1 MTDKKFRLGWITDPH
16 LDYVTIEGLRSLF
29 AKINNQDLDALVI
42 TGDIAEGN
50 SIDNT
55 MRFVTQQVKAPV
67 FFVLGNH
74 DYFVSTIAGVRANM
88 VMNWSNF
95 KEHGNQLVK
104 HTGTWLPATTPSNGE
119 QTFVQLTSDVALCGH
134 DGWYDGLYADW
145 FKSRIIMPDYN
156 HITDL
161 KLLQRQ
167 DLFDKL
173 QELAKESADYAE
185 KILPL
190 AFDAGNSHVFFA
202 THVPAFPEN
211 SVYNGMISDDQWM
224 PHFSNKHLGDA
235 LKKIME
241 SYPEKKLTILQGHSH
256 GKTQFH
262 PKPNIVSHTGFA
274 KYRSPA
280 LNNVFDI

>member
-1 MTDKKFRLGWITDPH
+1 MSDKKFRLGWITDPH
-16 LDYVTIEGLRSLF
+16 LDFVHIEGLRSLYG
-29 AKINNQDLDALVI
+29 KINSQDLDALVI

-50 SIDNT
+50 TIDAY
-55 MRFVTQQVKAPV
+55 MRFLTQSVKAPV
-67 FFVLGNH
+67 FFILGNH
-74 DYFVSTIAGVRANM
+74 DYYMTTISGVRVNM
-88 VMNWSNF
+88 VANWSNF
-95 KEHGNQLVK
+95 KKVGEQLVK
-104 HTGTWLPATTPSNGE
+104 HSGTWLPGVTPDNGPLS
-119 QTFVQLTSDVALCGH
+119 FVQLTPGVALCGH

-145 FKSRIIMPDYN
+145 FKSKVIMPDYS
-156 HITDL
+156 HITDF

-167 DLFDKL
+167 DLFDML
-173 QELAKESADYAE
+173 QVLAQESADYAE
-185 KILPL
+185 KVLPL

-202 THVPAFPEN
+202 THVPVFPEN
-211 SVYNGMISDDQWM
+211 SVYNGMISDNDWM

-235 LKKIME
+235 LLKIMA

-280 LNNVFDI
+280 LNNVFEF

>member
-1 MTDKKFRLGWITDPH
+1 MTTKFRLGWITDPH
-16 LDYVTIEGLRSLF
+16 LDFVHIEGLRSLYG
-29 AKINNQDLDALVI
+29 KINNQDIDALVI
-42 TGDIAEGN
+42 TGDIAEGPT
-50 SIDNT
+50 IDAY
-55 MRFVTQQVKAPV
+55 MRFLTQSVKAPV

-74 DYFVSTIAGVRANM
+74 DYFGSTFTGVRVNM
-88 VMNWSNF
+88 VANWSNF
-95 KEHGNQLVK
+95 NEHGKQLVK
-104 HTGTWLPATTPSNGE
+104 HTGTWLPGATPNNGPNS
-119 QTFVQLTSDVALCGH
+119 FVQLTSDVALCGH

-145 FKSRIIMPDYN
+145 FKSEVIMPDYRC
-156 HITDL
+156 ITDL
-161 KLLQRQ
+161 KLLPRQ

-185 KILPL
+185 KVLPL

-202 THVPAFPEN
+202 THVPTFPEN
-211 SVYNGMISDDQWM
+211 SVYNGMISDNHWM

-235 LKKIME
+235 LLKIMA

-280 LNNVFDI
+280 LNNVFEF